1 MVIFAKG
8 RAEAG
13 AHTAIVNSAAA
24 PMSGKRDI
32 GSSPLCNR
40 REESRHSEI
49 SSLRRFASHG
59 GNSLTR
65 LALVHVIIINSEMN
79 MNRVLLVIAFAFV
92 SSAAAAVALPVGS
105 QPGMTN
111 AGAEVVQIKQKKAKS
126 DAKKMKGMKGMDHSK
141 MKM

>member
-1 MVIFAKG
+1 
-8 RAEAG
+8 
-13 AHTAIVNSAAA
+13 
-24 PMSGKRDI
+24 
-32 GSSPLCNR
+32 
-40 REESRHSEI
+40 
-49 SSLRRFASHG
+49 
-59 GNSLTR
+59 
-65 LALVHVIIINSEMN
+65 
-79 MNRVLLVIAFAFV
+79 MNRLLLVIAFAFV